1 MSPVYQSNMKN
12 SLLISLVFLFA
23 SSVDAFYTT
32 EFYLPSS
39 FQRFMPSNRLSDKE
53 STHPHPQLSPKIQFG
68 LPLYAPAEMPEQIAA
83 PMGQPQQISE
93 NDITNEAKSDEIP
106 AARRTMTEERR
117 NDVLPRRTLRHLM
130 GGEFGGYGGNY
141 RKFLRPCFYSPIQCL

>member
-1 MSPVYQSNMKN
+1 MKN
-12 SLLISLVFLFA
+12 SLQISLVFLLVTT
-23 SSVDAFYTT
+23 VDAFYTT

-39 FQRFMPSNRLSDKE
+39 FQRFMPSNLHSDKD
-53 STHPHPQLSPKIQFG
+53 TTHPQLSPKIQFG
-68 LPLYAPAEMPEQIAA
+68 LPLYAPAEMPEQIAV
-83 PMGQPQQISE
+83 PIGQPQQISE

-106 AARRTMTEERR
+106 AARRTMAEERR

-130 GGEFGGYGGNY
+130 SGEFGGYGGNY